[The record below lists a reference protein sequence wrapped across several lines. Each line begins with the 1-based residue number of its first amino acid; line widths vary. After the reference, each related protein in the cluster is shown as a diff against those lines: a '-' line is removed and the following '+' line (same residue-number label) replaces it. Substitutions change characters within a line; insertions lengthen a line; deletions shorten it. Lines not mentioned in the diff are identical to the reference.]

1 MKRYFALLLLLYILE
16 VESCND
22 DQFQCADGNCFPLTV
37 KCDDSFDCKDNSDE
51 KIVSSGIRLK
61 FPEHFAFKGWTQCRC
76 KLIKKKLESGKTE
89 QLRCTFTIPCPE
101 GLFRCESR
109 KCVHNK
115 DECFT
120 TKSEVQ
126 LSSSTTRHFP
136 TLFSN
141 AQGSGQT
148 NILFKTLSMSRGN
161 PIRSYATLKEKTL
174 SSTLEN
180 VVFTFSTS
188 IVKKIKVDITST
200 PLKQISNT
208 LVNVTATVLS
218 TNIVKPFNKETSSNI
233 VFFNP
238 TESKSNCPSSG
249 YPLSTLYSKSSFE
262 LEKETIMSHNTW
274 LQSSLQTT
282 SRSYIMGLSY
292 DYSQFAS
299 SIDDKTKTYRLS
311 TTHLYLLY
319 SSFNMKHS
327 KHSVT
332 KMISRETETFKTLF
346 QNMSVPQT
354 TAIKLTHISSSNS
367 VLQLSNQTAS
377 SETLPE
383 TTSNSATIESNIKL
397 TQLTSS
403 ILPLTSETSR
413 MVTFSTQK
421 PPVMD
426 YFPNENCYKIHLKL

>member
-1 MKRYFALLLLLYILE
+1 M
-16 VESCND
+16 
-22 DQFQCADGNCFPLTV
+22 
-37 KCDDSFDCKDNSDE
+37 
-51 KIVSSGIRLK
+51 
-61 FPEHFAFKGWTQCRC
+61 
-76 KLIKKKLESGKTE
+76 
-89 QLRCTFTIPCPE
+89 
-101 GLFRCESR
+101 FRCESR

-120 TKSEVQ
+120 TESEVQ

-136 TLFSN
+136 TLFST

-148 NILFKTLSMSRGN
+148 HILFKTLSTSRGN

-174 SSTLEN
+174 SSILEN

-188 IVKKIKVDITST
+188 MVKEIKVEITST

-208 LVNVTATVLS
+208 LVNVAATVLS
-218 TNIVKPFNKETSSNI
+218 TNIVKSFNKETSSNI

-262 LEKETIMSHNTW
+262 LEKETIMSHSTW

-292 DYSQFAS
+292 DYSQFDS
-299 SIDDKTKTYRLS
+299 SIDDKTKIYRPTKLS

-383 TTSNSATIESNIKL
+383 TTSNSAKIESNIKL

-426 YFPNENCYKIHLKL
+426 YFPNENYYSRYILHYYIYIKKTINVG